1 MIKNKTV
8 AFCTLGCRVNQYET
22 RAVEESFLKEGFTI
36 GSFSREC
43 DVYVINT
50 CTVTGESD
58 RKSRQMIRRAVKNGK
73 GKAIVAVMG
82 CMSQVDAE
90 AVSKIDGVS
99 IILGNGEKMSCVQRV
114 LAELSA
120 IGSERNIDNTFVP
133 DIYSYDSFEKMSV
146 TGSDNTRAFLKVVDG
161 CENKCSYCIIPS
173 ARGKIRSKAISDV
186 VSECRDIIK
195 IGSCRE
201 IVLTGIETAAYGKDL
216 GTDLASLAEEV
227 SRVEGVAR
235 IRFGSLE
242 PTVLKEDFVKRLSEI
257 PSFMPHFHLSLQS
270 GSDSV
275 LARMKRKYNTA
286 QFYEKVCLL
295 RKYFPSC
302 QITTDII
309 VGFPG
314 ETEEEFLQ
322 TAEFAKKCRFLYIHI
337 FPYSDRK
344 GTKASEMKGKL
355 DEKTKQERVKAL
367 EKVMHEV
374 RLELL
379 KENLGKEMHIL
390 CETDKDGFM
399 HGYTENYIEVRIK
412 NNGYKPNDIIRIK
425 LDTIESGGEF
435 ITSTPTEDQNGQHH
449 QS

>member
-8 AFCTLGCRVNQYET
+8 SFCTLGCRVNQYET
-22 RAVEESFLKEGFTI
+22 RAVEESFIKEGFTI
-36 GSFSREC
+36 GSFSQEC

-58 RKSRQMIRRAVKNGK
+58 RKSRQMIRRAVKRGG

-90 AVSKIDGVS
+90 AVSKIEGVS
-99 IILGNGEKMSCVQRV
+99 VILGNGEKMTCVNRV
-114 LAELSA
+114 VAEIEKMGEDKNQSKH
-120 IGSERNIDNTFVP
+120 FVP
-133 DIYSYDSFEKMSV
+133 DIYSYDSFEPMSV

-173 ARGKIRSKAISDV
+173 ARGKVRSKPVCDV
-186 VSECRDIIK
+186 VAECRDIIK

-201 IVLTGIETAAYGKDL
+201 IVLTGIETAAYGKDID
-216 GTDLASLAEEV
+216 TDLSCLAEEV
-227 SRVEGVAR
+227 SKVDGVKR

-242 PTVLKEDFVKRLSEI
+242 PTVLKEDFVKRLSAI
-257 PSFMPHFHLSLQS
+257 STFMPHFHLSLQS

-275 LARMKRKYNTA
+275 LGRMKRKYNTA

-295 RKYFPSC
+295 RKFFPSC

-314 ETEEEFLQ
+314 ETRQEFEQ
-322 TAEFAKKCRFLYIHI
+322 TLEFAKKCRFLYIHI

-344 GTKASEMKGKL
+344 GTVAGKMDGKISEK
-355 DEKTKQERVKAL
+355 EKQERVKEL
-367 EKVMHEV
+367 EKVM
-374 RLELL
+374 LETRMEIL
-379 KENLGKEMHIL
+379 KENLGSIMQML
-390 CETDKDGFM
+390 CETDKNGFM
-399 HGYTENYIEVRIK
+399 HGYTQNYMEVRVK
-412 NNGYKPNDIIRIK
+412 NNNYKPNDILK
-425 LDTIESGGEF
+425 VQLEAIENNGEF
-435 ITSTPTEDQNGQHH
+435 ITCSPLED
-449 QS
+449 